1 MSSTHLAS
9 ALVAPFDTLRMTD
22 VEAVG
27 GKNASLGEMI
37 SQLGQTG
44 VRVPGGF
51 ATTAHAFRMFLAEGG
66 LARRISER
74 LVALDT
80 DDVRA
85 LAEAG
90 AQIRGWIQA
99 QPLPATFEAEV
110 RREFARLSAE
120 DPGAT
125 FAVRSSATAEDLPE
139 ASFAG
144 QQETFLNVSGIDD
157 VLAKMREVFA
167 SLYNDRAISYRVHK
181 GYAHGDVA
189 LSAGVQRMVRS
200 DLGAAG
206 VMFTIDT
213 ESGFADVVFI
223 TSSYGLGE
231 TVVQGA
237 VNPDEFYVHKP
248 ALRNGKQAIIRRN
261 LGSKLIRM
269 AFASAEER
277 ATTGKLVT
285 TLETATEQR
294 NRYSLSDADVAEL
307 ARYALVIEQHYGRPM
322 DIEWGK
328 DGADGR
334 LYILQA
340 RPETVMSQRR
350 GKSEQRFTLK
360 GSGTVLAEGRA
371 IGQKIGTGP
380 VRIVE
385 GIADMDRVQAGDVL
399 VTDMT
404 DPNWEPVM
412 KRASAI
418 VTNRGGRTCHAA
430 IIARELGIP
439 AVVGCG
445 DATEVLK
452 EGALV
457 TVACSEGDTGYVY
470 DGLLETEVSE
480 VDKSEL
486 PYSPVKIMMNVGNPQ
501 LAFEFAQMPNSG
513 VGLARLEFIINNNIG
528 VHPKAILDYPN
539 IDSDLKKAVESTA
552 RGHASPRAFYV
563 DKLTEGI
570 ATIAA
575 AFWPKPVIVRLSD
588 FKSNEYKKLI
598 GGSRYEPE
606 EENPMLGFRGASRYV
621 SEAFGE
627 AFAMECEALVRVRRE
642 MGFANVEVMVPFVR
656 TLGQAERVVALL
668 AERGLTRASAGGSDG
683 LRLIMMCEV
692 PSNAIL
698 AERFLEHFD
707 GMSIGSNDLTQLTL
721 GLDRDS
727 GLELL
732 ARDFDERDPA
742 VKAMIAR
749 AIAACRAT
757 GKYIG
762 ICGQGPSDH
771 PDFADWLA
779 DEGIVSIS
787 LNPDSVVETWRRL
800 ATRRSPV

>member
-1 MSSTHLAS
+1 
-9 ALVAPFDTLRMTD
+9 
-22 VEAVG
+22 
-27 GKNASLGEMI
+27 
-37 SQLGQTG
+37 
-44 VRVPGGF
+44 
-51 ATTAHAFRMFLAEGG
+51 
-66 LARRISER
+66 
-74 LVALDT
+74 
-80 DDVRA
+80 
-85 LAEAG
+85 
-90 AQIRGWIQA
+90 
-99 QPLPATFEAEV
+99 
-110 RREFARLSAE
+110 
-120 DPGAT
+120 
-125 FAVRSSATAEDLPE
+125 
-139 ASFAG
+139 
-144 QQETFLNVSGIDD
+144 
-157 VLAKMREVFA
+157 
-167 SLYNDRAISYRVHK
+167 
-181 GYAHGDVA
+181 
-189 LSAGVQRMVRS
+189 
-200 DLGAAG
+200 
-206 VMFTIDT
+206 
-213 ESGFADVVFI
+213 
-223 TSSYGLGE
+223 
-231 TVVQGA
+231 
-237 VNPDEFYVHKP
+237 
-248 ALRNGKQAIIRRN
+248 
-261 LGSKLIRM
+261 M
-269 AFASAEER
+269 AFASAEDR
-277 ATTGKLVT
+277 AASGKLVT
-285 TLETATEQR
+285 TLDTATEQR
-294 NRYSLSDADVAEL
+294 NRFSLSDDDVAEL
-307 ARYALVIEQHYGRPM
+307 ARYALVIEQHYGRAM

-328 DGADGR
+328 DGVDGK

-340 RPETVMSQRR
+340 RPETVKSQAA
-350 GKSEQRFTLK
+350 GKAEQRYALK
-360 GSGTVLAEGRA
+360 GSGTVLVEGRA

-385 GIADMDRVQAGDVL
+385 SVADMDKVQAGDVL

-445 DATEVLK
+445 DATSVLK

-470 DGLLETEVSE
+470 DGLLETEVTE
-480 VDKSEL
+480 VERGEL
-486 PYSPVKIMMNVGNPQ
+486 PYSPVKIMMNVGNPKM
-501 LAFEFAQMPNSG
+501 AFDFAQMPNSG

-528 VHPKAILDYPN
+528 VHPRAILDYPN
-539 IDSDLKKAVESTA
+539 IDSDLKKAVESVA

-563 DKLTEGI
+563 DKLAEGI

-621 SEAFGE
+621 SESFGE
-627 AFAMECEALVRVRRE
+627 AFAMECEALVRVRRD
-642 MGFANVEVMVPFVR
+642 MGFSNVEVMVPFVR
-656 TLGQAERVVALL
+656 TLGQAERVVGML
-668 AERGLTRASAGGSDG
+668 AEHGLKRAAAGGSDG
-683 LRLIMMCEV
+683 LRVIMMCEV
-692 PSNAIL
+692 PSNAVL
-698 AERFLEHFD
+698 AESFLDHFD

-742 VKAMIAR
+742 VKALISR

-787 LNPDSVVETWRRL
+787 LNPDSVVETWKRL
-800 ATRRSPV
+800 ATRRSVI

>member
-1 MSSTHLAS
+1 MSQAPLAT
-9 ALVAPFDTLRMTD
+9 ALVVPFEQLRMTD

-37 SQLGQTG
+37 SQLAASG

-51 ATTAHAFRMFLAEGG
+51 ATTALAFREFLRHGG
-66 LARRISER
+66 LGERINAR
-74 LVALDT
+74 LAALNI

-90 AQIRGWIQA
+90 AEIRRWVVET
-99 QPLPATFEAEV
+99 PFPAALEEQVRSRFAALEV
-110 RREFARLSAE
+110 AH
-120 DPGAT
+120 PGSSY
-125 FAVRSSATAEDLPE
+125 AVRSSATAEDLPD

-144 QQETFLNVSGIDD
+144 QQETFLNVSGIDS
-157 VLAKMREVFA
+157 VLHRVKEVFA

-181 GYAHGDVA
+181 GFAHGDVA
-189 LSAGVQRMVRS
+189 LSAGVQQMVRS
-200 DLGAAG
+200 DLGSAG

-213 ESGFADVVFI
+213 ESGFPDVVFL

-248 ALRNGKQAIIRRN
+248 TLAAGRFPIIRRS
-261 LGSKLIRM
+261 LGSKLQRM
-269 AFASAEER
+269 EFAPGDEQA
-277 ATTGKLVT
+277 ATGRLVRT
-285 TLETATEQR
+285 VETPPEQR
-294 NRYSLSDADVAEL
+294 NRYSITDADVVEL
-307 ARYALVIEQHYGRPM
+307 ARFAVIIERHYGRPM

-328 DGADGR
+328 DGRDGR
-334 LYILQA
+334 IYILQA
-340 RPETVMSQRR
+340 RPETV
-350 GKSEQRFTLK
+350 KSHTIGRVEHRYKLK
-360 GSGTVLAEGRA
+360 GKGTVLAEGRA

-380 VRIVE
+380 ARLVHSVAE
-385 GIADMDRVQAGDVL
+385 MDRVQPGDVL

-412 KRASAI
+412 KKASAI

-445 DATEVLK
+445 NATERIQ

-457 TVACSEGDTGYVY
+457 TVACSEGDTGYIY
-470 DGLLETEVSE
+470 DGLLETEITE
-480 VDKSEL
+480 VRRGEM
-486 PYSPVKIMMNVGNPQ
+486 PYCPIKIMMNVGNPQ
-501 LAFEFAQMPNSG
+501 LAFDFAQMPNSG

-539 IDSDLKKAVESTA
+539 IDPELKKAVESVA

-563 DKLTEGI
+563 DKLSEGV

-588 FKSNEYKKLI
+588 FKSNEYRKLI
-598 GGSRYEPE
+598 GGTRYEPD
-606 EENPMLGFRGASRYV
+606 EENPMLGFRGASRYI
-621 SEAFGE
+621 SGE
-627 AFAMECEALVRVRRE
+627 FSDAFAMECEALKRVRND
-642 MGFANVEVMVPFVR
+642 MGLVNVEIMVPFVR
-656 TLGQAERVVALL
+656 TVKQAERVTRML
-668 AERGLTRASAGGSDG
+668 AERGLQRGAQG
-683 LRLIMMCEV
+683 LKLIMMCEV

-698 AERFLEHFD
+698 AEQFLEHFD

-721 GLDRDS
+721 GLDRES
-727 GLELL
+727 GIEQL
-732 ARDFDERDPA
+732 AGDFDERDPA
-742 VKAMIAR
+742 VKALISR
-749 AIAACRAT
+749 AITACRAT
-757 GKYIG
+757 GKYVG

-779 DEGIVSIS
+779 QEGIVSMS
-787 LNPDSVVETWRRL
+787 LNPDTVVDTWTRL
-800 ATRRSPV
+800 AAAR